1 MAPALISGWLLSFTL
16 SLDDVV
22 VASFTSGPGASTLPM
37 VVFSSIKLGPTPELY
52 ALATV
57 IVVIIAAIL
66 LGVWQTQRGSA
77 VATIARRGPL
87 R

>member
-1 MAPALISGWLLSFTL
+1 
-16 SLDDVV
+16 
-22 VASFTSGPGASTLPM
+22 M

-57 IVVIIAAIL
+57 IVVVVAAIL
-66 LGVWQTQRGSA
+66 LAVWRAQRGLA
-77 VATIARRGPL
+77 VATIAHPTPL

>member
-1 MAPALISGWLLSFTL
+1 
-16 SLDDVV
+16 
-22 VASFTSGPGASTLPM
+22 M

-57 IVVIIAAIL
+57 IVAVVAVIL
-66 LGVWQTQRGSA
+66 LGVWQAQRGSA
-77 VATIARRGPL
+77 AATIAGDAAL

>member
-1 MAPALISGWLLSFTL
+1 
-16 SLDDVV
+16 
-22 VASFTSGPGASTLPM
+22 M

-57 IVVIIAAIL
+57 IVAVVAAIL
-66 LGVWQTQRGSA
+66 LGVWRVQRGSA
-77 VATIARRGPL
+77 AATIAGGGPL

>member
-1 MAPALISGWLLSFTL
+1 
-16 SLDDVV
+16 
-22 VASFTSGPGASTLPM
+22 M

-57 IVVIIAAIL
+57 IVAAVAAIL
-66 LGVWQTQRGSA
+66 LVVWRAQRGSA
-77 VATIARRGPL
+77 AAAIARASPL